1 VCNIPP
7 GPISS
12 AIEGAVSQ
20 GQSVA
25 DQRRAELL
33 DPTKVTVVT
42 CGTGGPFPSQRAQ
55 SCLAVFVNG
64 QFLLFDAGDRAQDSM
79 EDLNLPV
86 TDIDAVFL
94 THFHS
99 DHIADLGE
107 VMSRSWIL
115 GREQPLAVYGA
126 GEVEQIV
133 SGFNT
138 VYAADDAHRMAHHG
152 DDLFPPVRPATV
164 HSILEPDPAGS
175 GVYELDGVRVPA
187 YAVDHSPVANALG
200 YRVDYAGKAV
210 AISGDTVDTPGLRAL
225 AANADV
231 LVSEVMNKAIVSDT
245 ECAIGW

>member
-1 VCNIPP
+1 M
-7 GPISS
+7 
-12 AIEGAVSQ
+12 SQ

-64 QFLLFDAGDRAQDSM
+64 QFLLFYAGDRAQDSM

-86 TDIDAVFL
+86 TDIDAMFL

-115 GREQPLAVYGA
+115 GREKPLAVYGA
-126 GEVEQIV
+126 G
-133 SGFNT
+133 
-138 VYAADDAHRMAHHG
+138 
-152 DDLFPPVRPATV
+152 
-164 HSILEPDPAGS
+164 
-175 GVYELDGVRVPA
+175 
-187 YAVDHSPVANALG
+187 
-200 YRVDYAGKAV
+200 
-210 AISGDTVDTPGLRAL
+210 
-225 AANADV
+225 
-231 LVSEVMNKAIVSDT
+231 
-245 ECAIGW
+245 

>member
-1 VCNIPP
+1 
-7 GPISS
+7 
-12 AIEGAVSQ
+12 VSQ

-64 QFLLFDAGDRAQDSM
+64 QFLLFDAGDRTQDSM

-115 GREQPLAVYGA
+115 SRKQPLAVYGA
-126 GEVEQIV
+126 AEVEQIV

-138 VYAADDAHRMAHHG
+138 VYAADDSHRMAHHG

-164 HSILEPDPAGS
+164 HTILEPDPAGS

-200 YRVDYAGKAV
+200 YRVEYAGKAV